1 MRGFILHTA
10 KAREEDLVVR
20 ILTKDKVLT
29 LYRFYGA
36 RHSYINTGY
45 LIDFVEE
52 ETLVSINRLR
62 SVMQLPFDFL
72 MDFEKMVTYKEFIRL
87 LNNHLIDV
95 ERVDSFYFEMLEEIV
110 KKLSFRDAKRVLIE
124 SYVKLLKKEGRL
136 HPLNRCYF
144 CEKEIKNKTA
154 LARAFL
160 PAHEKC
166 ILSGGFER
174 EKLKELF
181 EENKTIFF
189 DNKEIDKLWKIITL
203 GF

>member
-1 MRGFILHTA
+1 MKGFILHTA

-62 SVMQLPFDFL
+62 SVMQLPFNFL

-95 ERVDSFYFEMLEEIV
+95 ERVDSFYFEMLEEII

-144 CEKEIKNKTA
+144 CEKEIKNKIT

-166 ILSGGFER
+166 ILAEGFEK

-181 EENKTIFF
+181 ENNKTLLF
-189 DNKEIDKLWKIITL
+189 DDKEIEKLWKIVTL

>member
-1 MRGFILHTA
+1 MKGFILHTA

-62 SVMQLPFDFL
+62 SVMQLPFNFL

-95 ERVDSFYFEMLEEIV
+95 ERVDSFYFEMLEEII

-144 CEKEIKNKTA
+144 CEKEIKNKIT

-166 ILSGGFER
+166 ILTEGFEK

-181 EENKTIFF
+181 ENNKTLLF
-189 DNKEIDKLWKIITL
+189 DDKEIEKLWKIVTL